1 MRPTNCAC
9 GGTIFLSDEMI
20 RQYQA
25 TFRANGQE
33 SRGSFLEEKELKAWQ
48 KPNLECQTLWISEMD
63 WNELNL
69 WINQFWSDLKW
80 FFGDGCRRRI
90 TALVLANL
98 SWASMNASA
107 PVCDLIQSRHCD
119 ALLQKKNESF
129 LGPRSPSRFW
139 NWSINFPLASRIQR
153 KQQLA
158 RPLLD
163 LECET
168 ICRTENA
175 ESNPYLKL
183 VSARTYHVDSF
194 SEAASDVFDHIC
206 VFILSKLNS
215 TLTVSKFQCLA
226 EISRMPNCKTYAAV
240 TMLKSQDVEENHLI
254 LAVPGACSHGD
265 VAFRL
270 IPLLI
275 R

>member
-1 MRPTNCAC
+1 MRPTNCGC

-119 ALLQKKNESF
+119 ALLQKKNRIIFGSQKSKSF
-129 LGPRSPSRFW
+129 LKLIDQLSFSLEDPKKTAVGSTFAWPGVW
-139 NWSINFPLASRIQR
+139 DNMQDGKCR
-153 KQQLA
+153 KQSLFEIGQ
-158 RPLLD
+158 
-163 LECET
+163 CQN
-168 ICRTENA
+168 ISCR
-175 ESNPYLKL
+175 
-183 VSARTYHVDSF
+183 
-194 SEAASDVFDHIC
+194 
-206 VFILSKLNS
+206 FI
-215 TLTVSKFQCLA
+215 
-226 EISRMPNCKTYAAV
+226 
-240 TMLKSQDVEENHLI
+240 
-254 LAVPGACSHGD
+254 
-265 VAFRL
+265 
-270 IPLLI
+270 
-275 R
+275 